1 MTYTCIWIVNKTLCF
16 TCSLLY
22 MFAPG
27 CFTFDYKIKYRGYNF
42 LNQIYLCL
50 YFIHFHKKSY
60 VKFYSIFISDLK
72 LKKKVI
78 IFDVGPFTD
87 SFWHLISLKLQEL
100 DQILLRK
107 QANNFK
113 RYIYKGKKLIK
124 IKIVGIG
131 PIFTSLYMYLGN
143 NRNYAKSIC
152 ILHKE
157 NFYGTHTRTQN

>member
-1 MTYTCIWIVNKTLCF
+1 MTYTCTWIVNKALCF
-16 TCSLLY
+16 TCSPLY

-72 LKKKVI
+72 FLKKLSFLLLAPLLIPFDTLFLWNYKSLIKSYWESKQI
-78 IFDVGPFTD
+78 I
-87 SFWHLISLKLQEL
+87 S
-100 DQILLRK
+100 
-107 QANNFK
+107 
-113 RYIYKGKKLIK
+113 KGIVKEKKLIK

-131 PIFTSLYMYLGN
+131 PIFTSLYMYLRN

-157 NFYGTHTRTQN
+157 NFYGIHTRTQN